1 MDIPISGIVD
11 RWSRSS
17 TEARSRE
24 DVAPGPSASETA
36 EALEQD
42 TPARESAR
50 SGEKQPLTGVESTG
64 RESARSGEKQPLTGV
79 ESTGRESRERER
91 KRRVVTAIFPL
102 LLLVELR
109 RDERGRGPAPRPEPA
124 GSIRARSSLGDRKTL
139 IDSHGIGRKLNRR
152 KRGSPGPR
160 DDGDHQNREWGKPP
174 GDSAHVWLARSILR
188 AIFGG

>member
-42 TPARESAR
+42 TPA
-50 SGEKQPLTGVESTG
+50 